1 MRQKIKIFSDGAD
14 LESFRKLADKSYIQ
28 GFTTNPTLMRKAGV
42 EDYTKFAK
50 EVLAIIGEKPISFEV
65 FADDEKNMARQA
77 HIIKEW
83 GKNVYVKIPIVNS
96 QGKPMLKLIQDLH
109 EEGVKL
115 NITAILAEEQLEGL
129 AKVLSAKVPSVVSV
143 FAGRIADTGRDP
155 SPTIQKAREIFST
168 NAAAEILWASTR
180 EVLNIRQADA
190 SGAHIITVTPDIL
203 NKYEKM
209 HQLDL
214 VKLSRQTS
222 EMFWKDANQAGYRL
236 D

>member
-1 MRQKIKIFSDGAD
+1 MRQRIKIFSDGAD
-14 LESFRKLADKSYIQ
+14 PESFRKLAGKSYIQ

-42 EDYTKFAK
+42 ENYTKFAK
-50 EVLAIIGEKPISFEV
+50 EVLTIIGEKPISCEV

-77 HIIKEW
+77 TIIKGW
-83 GKNVYVKIPIVNS
+83 GSNVYVKIPIVNS
-96 QGKPMLKLIQDLH
+96 QGKSMLKLIQDLH

-115 NITAILAEEQLEGL
+115 NITAILAVEQLEGL
-129 AKVLSAKVPSVVSV
+129 AKVLRAKVPSVVSV

-180 EVLNIRQADA
+180 EVLNIHQAEA
-190 SGAHIITVTPDIL
+190 CGAQIITVTPDIL

-214 VKLSRQTS
+214 VQLSRQTA
-222 EMFWKDANQAGYRL
+222 EMFYRDAKESSFKL
-236 D
+236 